1 MLHLLSLHLDPEV
14 VVRHCTLCR
23 SLCCSYGW
31 LLQLDPSVAL
41 HVSHHDVELAV
52 RIPGFKRVGGL
63 LLSELATLQIPLV
76 QAELADAKVTSTPP
90 PRRHITAVNI
100 VLVLPVGVVCAPR
113 AMRCMSD
120 CS

>member
-1 MLHLLSLHLDPEV
+1 MCP
-14 VVRHCTLCR
+14 TA
-23 SLCCSYGW
+23 
-31 LLQLDPSVAL
+31 QLDPSVAL

-90 PRRHITAVNI
+90 PRRYITAVNI
-100 VLVLPVGVVCAPR
+100 VWVLPVVVCVR
-113 AMRCMSD
+113 ATCDAMHVGLQLMVNIVLTYLLFAWPSSTVVD
-120 CS
+120 CGAH